1 MGVSADIRARCAAI
15 MARQQGLIT
24 RSQALSTG
32 LSRRQVDGR
41 LASSEWRRLMPT
53 VYAPAELFA
62 TWHQRV
68 IAACLWAGENAAAS
82 HATAAHLLG
91 FPGFPREGI
100 EICTPRRLVRAGI
113 VVHQRSLRPR
123 DVVRV
128 DRIPVT
134 SVPRTLVDV
143 AAACSL
149 ERLETAV
156 DNVLV
161 RGLTTKDRLQAEL
174 DGRLRAVPGSAPLRR
189 VVESYTHAP
198 IESPLERKFLRL
210 LRAAGLPE
218 PEVQYPIYDGDRFL
232 ARVDFAYP
240 ELRLAIEVD
249 GFRWHGGRTGWAH
262 DLSRGNALI
271 NRRWRLLHMTKE
283 HMDGSGATAV
293 ALVTEARAVRALR
306 T

>member
-15 MARQQGLIT
+15 MARQHGLIT
-24 RSQALSTG
+24 RTQALSTG
-32 LSRRQVDGR
+32 LSRRQLDGR
-41 LASSEWRRLMPT
+41 LASGEWRKLMPT

-68 IAACLWAGENAAAS
+68 IAACLWAGESAAAS
-82 HATAAHLLG
+82 HGTAAHLLG

-100 EICTPRRLVRAGI
+100 EICTPRRLVSAGV
-113 VVHQRSLRPR
+113 VVHQRSLAPHH
-123 DVVRV
+123 VVHV

-134 SVPRTLVDV
+134 SVPKTLVDV
-143 AAACSL
+143 AAKCSL
-149 ERLETAV
+149 ERLEIAV

-161 RGLTTKDRLQAEL
+161 RGLTTKDRLQTEL
-174 DGRLRAVPGSAPLRR
+174 DGHLRAVPGSAPLRR
-189 VVESYTHAP
+189 VVESYIHAP

-218 PEVQYPIYDGDRFL
+218 PEVQYRIYDGDRLL

-240 ELRLAIEVD
+240 ELWLAMEVD

-262 DLSRGNALI
+262 DLSRGNALT
-271 NRRWRLLHMTKE
+271 NRRWRLLHITKE
-283 HMDGSGATAV
+283 HMDGSGAAAV